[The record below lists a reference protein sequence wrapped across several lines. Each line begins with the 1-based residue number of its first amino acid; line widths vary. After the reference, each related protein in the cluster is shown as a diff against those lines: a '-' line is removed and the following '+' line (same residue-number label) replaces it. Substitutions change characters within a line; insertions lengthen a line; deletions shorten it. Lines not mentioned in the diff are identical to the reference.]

1 METAA
6 DSKGAAAEQSLTNF
20 VISPVSGTWGQ
31 ENSSDR
37 KPFKAIKSAYPKHN
51 EPLKVCA
58 LEYLYA
64 GSLARPRI
72 DYSNP
77 ISFGWSYLCS
87 CCSRGEYDETKRQ
100 TPTRKPGPKPGSVR
114 INSAYLYARF
124 LLSASLRLTFT
135 VLCRYAGTDSS
146 LPSPSLLLAPS
157 PLSPR
162 HLN

>member
-1 METAA
+1 METAT

-64 GSLARPRI
+64 GSLARPELI
-72 DYSNP
+72 IP
-77 ISFGWSYLCS
+77 IPSVSVGLISGAAFALESS
-87 CCSRGEYDETKRQ
+87 SSRTTRQ
-100 TPTRKPGPKPGSVR
+100 KDRPPLENRDPSRVRFELIRLISTRVFS
-114 INSAYLYARF
+114 
-124 LLSASLRLTFT
+124 
-135 VLCRYAGTDSS
+135 
-146 LPSPSLLLAPS
+146 
-157 PLSPR
+157 
-162 HLN
+162 